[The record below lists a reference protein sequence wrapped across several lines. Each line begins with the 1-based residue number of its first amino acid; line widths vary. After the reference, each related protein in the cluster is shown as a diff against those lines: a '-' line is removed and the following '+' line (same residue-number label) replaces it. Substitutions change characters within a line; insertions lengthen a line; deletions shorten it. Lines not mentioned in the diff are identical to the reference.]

1 MRAIYMKKD
10 NVPSKQSDIWTV
22 LFTGLAEAMKMIFSI
37 IMAIVVASSKITSSK
52 TSSTESEDHHSGFH
66 NGHSGPGY
74 YDNNDQKLK
83 HFDD

>member
-1 MRAIYMKKD
+1 MKKD
-10 NVPSKQSDIWTV
+10 NTPSKQSDIWTV
-22 LFTGLAEAMKMIFSI
+22 LFNGLSEAMKMLFSI
-37 IMAIVVASSKITSSK
+37 LMAIVVAGSKTASSK
-52 TSSTESEDHHSGFH
+52 TSSTESEDHHSGFR

>member
-1 MRAIYMKKD
+1 MNDSDK
-10 NVPSKQSDIWTV
+10 VSPQSDVWTMI
-22 LFTGLAEAMKMIFSI
+22 FNGLIETIKMIFSVI
-37 IMAIVVASSKITSSK
+37 LAIAAAGSK
-52 TSSTESEDHHSGFH
+52 TSHPATPSMESEDHHSGFR